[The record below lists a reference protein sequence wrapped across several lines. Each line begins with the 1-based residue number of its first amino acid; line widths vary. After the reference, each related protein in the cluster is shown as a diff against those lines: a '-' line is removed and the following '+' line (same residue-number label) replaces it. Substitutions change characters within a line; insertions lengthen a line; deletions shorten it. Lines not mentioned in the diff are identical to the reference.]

1 MDRQQ
6 CHSCGEDAKSL
17 CSGCRIVC
25 FCSKECQVSAWPS
38 HKAKCKAAKN
48 EAKQYLGDM
57 FHAAQEGN
65 IAELRYYLEKYPATV
80 NMVYSRNFG
89 FMTVS
94 GYALDSAAGQGELEA
109 VKLLIGHGANLLAG
123 DPDYGQLP
131 IHRACEG
138 GHIHVVKYLLEK
150 GSPILEGDGMGQV
163 SGARIVRE
171 PTIFAC
177 IFEHLIW
184 FVTLLLT

>member
-1 MDRQQ
+1 MDRQ
-6 CHSCGEDAKSL
+6 CHACGEDAKSL

-25 FCSKECQVSAWPS
+25 FCSKECQLSAWPS

-48 EAKQYLGDM
+48 EAKQYLEDM
-57 FHAAQEGN
+57 FHAAQQGN

-94 GYALDSAAGQGELEA
+94 GYALDSAAGQGHLEA
-109 VKLLIGHGANLLAG
+109 VKLLIGHGANLRLG

-138 GHIHVVKYLLEK
+138 GHIPVVEYLLEK

-163 SGARIVRE
+163 SGARIVR
-171 PTIFAC
+171 PFVLAC
-177 IFEHLIW
+177 I
-184 FVTLLLT
+184 